1 MGVTLKKIDRILR
14 EVLHR
19 FYGGGERF
27 FNQKGLAKTCAL
39 SLGTVNPLIARLEQL
54 GAIER
59 KPLGFRLVD
68 PKRALL
74 YWAIT
79 RELGK
84 DVTYTTFV
92 PGTVEELEAGLLH
105 SVILTAY
112 SGFRAKLGSMPTD
125 YDQVFIYADA
135 DEIQRTFKPTSREK
149 RNLFVLKPDEHLQ
162 RLSEKNVAPLVQI
175 YVDLWQLG
183 APASRLVD
191 ELEREFAPA
200 PTRALEGVAKT
211 LKKRHYE
218 ISTVPPTAQPGKP
231 ERKRAR

>member
-1 MGVTLKKIDRILR
+1 MRKIDRVLR

-27 FNQKGLAKTCAL
+27 FTQKGLAQTCAL
-39 SLGTVNPLIARLEQL
+39 SLGSVNPLIARLEQL

-59 KPLGFRLVD
+59 KPLGFRLID

-79 RELGK
+79 RELER
-84 DVTYTTFV
+84 DITYTTFV
-92 PGTVEELEAGLLH
+92 PGTVEELEARLPR
-105 SVILTAY
+105 SAILTAY
-112 SGFRAKLGSMPTD
+112 SGFRAKLGSTPAD
-125 YDQVFIYADA
+125 YEQVFIYAGA
-135 DEIQRTFKPTSREK
+135 DEIQRAFKPTSQERL
-149 RNLFVLKPDEHLQ
+149 NLFVLTPDEHLQ
-162 RLSEKNVAPLVQI
+162 RLSEKNVAPIVQI

-183 APASRLVD
+183 APASRFVD

-200 PTRALEGVAKT
+200 PTRALEGIARDLEKRYYKT
-211 LKKRHYE
+211 
-218 ISTVPPTAQPGKP
+218 STVPPTAQPGKP

>member
-14 EVLHR
+14 EILHR
-19 FYGGGERF
+19 FFGSGERF

-39 SLGTVNPLIARLEQL
+39 SLGTVNPLIARLAQF

-84 DVTYTTFV
+84 DVAYTTFV
-92 PGTVEELEAGLLH
+92 PGTVEELEAGLPH
-105 SVILTAY
+105 SAILTAY

-135 DEIQRTFKPTSREK
+135 DEIRRTFNPTSREK

-211 LKKRHYE
+211 LEKKRYE
-218 ISTVPPTAQPGKP
+218 ISTAPPTAQPGKP

>member
-1 MGVTLKKIDRILR
+1 M
-14 EVLHR
+14 
-19 FYGGGERF
+19 
-27 FNQKGLAKTCAL
+27 
-39 SLGTVNPLIARLEQL
+39 
-54 GAIER
+54 
-59 KPLGFRLVD
+59 GFRLID

-84 DVTYTTFV
+84 DVAYTTFV
-92 PGTVEELEAGLLH
+92 PSRVEELEAELPRGA
-105 SVILTAY
+105 ILTAY
-112 SGFRAKLGSMPTD
+112 SGFRARFGSTPAD
-125 YDQVFIYADA
+125 YEQVFVYADVDVIKRA
-135 DEIQRTFKPTSREK
+135 FKPTSGEK
-149 RNLFVLKPDEHLQ
+149 RNLFVLTPDEHLQ

-183 APASRLVD
+183 APASRFV
-191 ELEREFAPA
+191 EEIEREFAPA

-211 LKKRHYE
+211 LEKRHYK

>member
-27 FNQKGLAKTCAL
+27 FNQKGLAQTCSL

-59 KPLGFRLVD
+59 KPLGFRLID

-79 RELGK
+79 RELWK
-84 DVTYTTFV
+84 DITYTTFV
-92 PGTVEELEAGLLH
+92 PGTVKELEAELPR
-105 SVILTAY
+105 SAILTAY
-112 SGFRAKLGSMPTD
+112 SGFRAKLGSTPAD
-125 YDQVFIYADA
+125 YDQVFIYADVN
-135 DEIQRTFKPTSREK
+135 EIRRAFKPTSRER
-149 RNLFVLKPDEHLQ
+149 RNLFVLMPDEHLK
-162 RLSEKNVAPLVQI
+162 RLSEKNVAPLTQI

-183 APASRLVD
+183 APASRFVE
-191 ELEREFAPA
+191 ELERRFVPA
-200 PTRALEGVAKT
+200 AYRALEEIVG
-211 LKKRHYE
+211 KRE
-218 ISTVPPTAQPGKP
+218 V
-231 ERKRAR
+231 